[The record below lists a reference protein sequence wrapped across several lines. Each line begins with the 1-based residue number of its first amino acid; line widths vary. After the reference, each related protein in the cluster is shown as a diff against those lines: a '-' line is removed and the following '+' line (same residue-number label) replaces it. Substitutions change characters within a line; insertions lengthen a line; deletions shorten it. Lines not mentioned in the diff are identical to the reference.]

1 MSSTVTIPTPRDAL
15 RHPAARSL
23 AARMRGVVIDAGSP
37 GYDEARAVWNG
48 MFDRRPAVIA
58 RPVDAADAA
67 EAVVVAAA
75 HGLPLAVRGGGH
87 HVAGLATDDGALVID
102 LRDLRN
108 VDVDAATRVARV
120 GGGAT
125 WADVDAATAP
135 HALAAAGGL
144 VSETGV
150 AGLTL
155 SGGMGW
161 LRRRVGLSCDNL
173 LAAEVVL
180 SDGRIVVCDEDRHP
194 DLYWAL
200 RGGGGNF
207 GVVTRFDLRLHPLPT
222 EVDVAFTLYPLEDA
236 ARVVAGVLEGVAG
249 LPEGIAPLFVFGRA
263 PEAAPFPPSVQGRA
277 YVAVLAL
284 NGEAEPSAG
293 EAALTRLRALAAPLA
308 DVGGR
313 MPYVE
318 AQRMLDAD
326 YPAGG
331 RYYWTSA
338 SLTGL
343 DGPAVAEIVRRIEA
357 MPAGHSTIDVWVQGG
372 AIARVPVGATAYADR
387 SAPLLLNVEANWHH
401 PADDDR
407 YVAWART
414 SLAALAPWHT
424 GAGYLNFPG
433 LMEDPASRVRRAF
446 GPNYERLA
454 RVKAAYDPDNAFRRN
469 QNVTPRVD
477 PVVADAAEGVRRD
490 PA

>member
-1 MSSTVTIPTPRDAL
+1 MSSTVTLPPSHDAL
-15 RHPAARSL
+15 RHPAARAL
-23 AARMRGVVIDAGSP
+23 AARMQGAVLDAGPP

-48 MFDRRPAVIA
+48 MFDRRPAVIV
-58 RPVDAADAA
+58 RPRDAA
-67 EAVVVAAA
+67 EVGIAVVLAGA
-75 HGLPLAVRGGGH
+75 HRLPLAVRGGGH

-102 LRDLRN
+102 LRDLRT
-108 VDVDAATRVARV
+108 VEVDAAARVARV

-135 HALAAAGGL
+135 HGLVAAGGL

-173 LAAEVVL
+173 VAAEVVL
-180 SDGRIVVCDEDRHP
+180 ADGRIVVCDEDRHP
-194 DLYWAL
+194 DLFWAI

-207 GVVTRFDLRLHPLPT
+207 GVVTRFDVRLHPLPG

-236 ARVVAGVLEGVAG
+236 ERVVAGVLEDVAD

-263 PEAAPFPPSVQGRA
+263 PAASPFPPSVQGRA

-284 NGEAEPSAG
+284 NGEAEPAGG
-293 EAALTRLRALAAPLA
+293 EAALTRLRALATPLA
-308 DVGGR
+308 DLGGR
-313 MPYVE
+313 MRYVE

-338 SLTGL
+338 SITGL
-343 DGPAVAEIVRRIEA
+343 DEGAVAAIAERIAA
-357 MPAGHSTIDVWVQGG
+357 MPPGHSTIDVWVQGG
-372 AIARVPVGATAYADR
+372 AIARVPVGATAFADR
-387 SAPLLLNVEANWHH
+387 AAPLLLNVEANWHH
-401 PADDDR
+401 PEDDDR
-407 YVAWART
+407 HVAWARA

-433 LMEDPASRVRRAF
+433 LMEDPAARVRRAF
-446 GPNYERLA
+446 GPNFERLA
-454 RVKAAYDPDNAFRRN
+454 RVKAFYDPDNAFRRN
-469 QNVTPRVD
+469 QNVAPLRASAVS
-477 PVVADAAEGVRRD
+477 
-490 PA
+490 